1 MRNFPKNFPA
11 QTVSPTIT
19 IRVSGRLAQGHL
31 TYLDQL
37 VASAIDCGLWP
48 LLDMVHLQEL
58 DRVALVYLM
67 GGEGRD
73 FGIVACPNFIREW
86 MQHEKERRA
95 A

>member
-1 MRNFPKNFPA
+1 MRSFPSKV
-11 QTVSPTIT
+11 VSPSVT
-19 IRVSGRLAQGHL
+19 IRVSGSLSQGHL
-31 TYLDQL
+31 KYLGQL
-37 VASAIDCGLWP
+37 VSSAIDCVLWP
-48 LLDMVHLQEL
+48 MLDLAGLEEL
-58 DRVALVYLM
+58 DRAALMYLL